1 MQLDHLHRPWTP
13 SLTTALYLLPD
24 SVRSHVS
31 LKEPQQRAKSPGQLL
46 IHRSELS
53 QSLGSQET
61 WVPSLSWEDHLEKGT
76 ATHSSILA

>member
-1 MQLDHLHRPWTP
+1 MWEMQLDRPRTP

-24 SVRSHVS
+24 SVRSHVL
-31 LKEPQQRAKSPGQLL
+31 LKGPQRRAKSPGQLL

-53 QSLGSQET
+53 ESLGSQET
-61 WVPSLSWEDHLEKGT
+61 WLPPLGWEDPLEKGT

>member
-1 MQLDHLHRPWTP
+1 MQLDRPQTP

-24 SVRSHVS
+24 SVRSHVL
-31 LKEPQQRAKSPGQLL
+31 LKGPQRRAKSPGQLL

-53 QSLGSQET
+53 ESLGSQET
-61 WVPSLSWEDHLEKGT
+61 WLPPLGWEDPLEKGT